1 MFGERIRD
9 KFAAS
14 RRKGMW
20 VGGHPPLGFD
30 VRDRKL
36 AVNAAEADIVPMIF
50 TRFIRIGSATEL
62 ARALA
67 RRALGARQASR
78 SIRACF
84 ISS

>member
-1 MFGERIRD
+1 MIGERIRD

-20 VGGHPPLGFD
+20 MGGHPPLGFD

-36 AVNAAEADIVPMIF
+36 VVNAAEADIVRMIF

-67 RRALGARQASR
+67 QEDVRGKTCKP
-78 SIRACF
+78 IDKVCF